1 MGVYSEFRID
11 IEDVF
16 IEGDR
21 RFDIKVIGASNYQ
34 DYLGFL
40 SRSYSKRGC
49 DRELIAKLHYEN
61 GNPYDC
67 NAIRVVVS
75 GRTVGYLSPEDS
87 KRYRKKIERADVDG
101 IIVSCKAIIVGG
113 ERIGLFKKS
122 EFSLH
127 LDLPIAKL

>member
-1 MGVYSEFRID
+1 MGIYSDFKAG

-16 IEGDR
+16 VEGDR
-21 RFDIKVIGASNYQ
+21 RFDIEIIGASDCQ
-34 DYLGFL
+34 EYLGFL

-49 DRELIAKLHYEN
+49 DSELIAKLHYEN
-61 GNPYDC
+61 GNPHDS

-75 GRTVGYLSPEDS
+75 GKAVGYLSHEDS
-87 KRYRKKIERADVDG
+87 RRYRARIEQAGVDG

-113 ERIGLFKKS
+113 KRIGFFKKS
-122 EFSLH
+122 DLNLH